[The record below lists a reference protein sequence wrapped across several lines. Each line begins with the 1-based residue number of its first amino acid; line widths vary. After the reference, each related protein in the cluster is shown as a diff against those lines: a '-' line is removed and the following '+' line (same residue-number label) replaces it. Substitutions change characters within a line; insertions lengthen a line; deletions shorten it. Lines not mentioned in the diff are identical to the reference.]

1 MLAKYNIMAVSI
13 ADPNTHII
21 WINNANA
28 RLKALRDVEPGK
40 FEFNVSLTLFSR
52 VSV

>member
-1 MLAKYNIMAVSI
+1 MFV

-28 RLKALRDVEPGK
+28 KLKALRDVDPGK
-40 FEFNVSLTLFSR
+40 FLLCFVTGSR
-52 VSV
+52 DVYIKST